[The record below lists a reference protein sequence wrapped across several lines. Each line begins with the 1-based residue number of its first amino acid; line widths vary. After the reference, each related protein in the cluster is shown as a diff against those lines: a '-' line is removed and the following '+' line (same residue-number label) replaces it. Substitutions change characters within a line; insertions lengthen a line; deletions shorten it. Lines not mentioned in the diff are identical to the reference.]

1 MKILA
6 AAAIAVLVS
15 SGMALAQDN
24 TNTGSTTGSDTTG
37 ATSGSGNDGNP
48 NYLTGPNI
56 QRFYTDE
63 SMTTLRPE
71 PEMKSAW
78 EAMNEEDRAAAKQAC
93 EGNKDTRWSTLCNSL
108 GTM

>member
-1 MKILA
+1 MKIVA
-6 AAAIAVLVS
+6 AAAVAILMS
-15 SGMALAQDN
+15 SGMAFAQDN
-24 TNTGSTTGSDTTG
+24 TTTG
-37 ATSGSGNDGNP
+37 ATGGEAAASGGDNNDGNP

-56 QRFYTDE
+56 QRFYTDD

-78 EAMNEEDRAAAKQAC
+78 EAMNEQDREAAKQAC
-93 EGNKDTRWSTLCNSL
+93 QGNKDNRWSTLCNSL

>member
-6 AAAIAVLVS
+6 AAAVAVLIS
-15 SGMALAQDN
+15 SGTAFAQDN
-24 TNTGSTTGSDTTG
+24 TTTG
-37 ATSGSGNDGNP
+37 ATTGSGNDANP

-56 QRFYTDE
+56 QRFYTDD

-71 PEMKSAW
+71 PEMKAAW

-93 EGNKDTRWSTLCNSL
+93 EGNKDNRWSTLCNSI